1 MIKLSNKTIIFIS
14 ILFFLVIFILH
25 YFKQS
30 NLVIIKPLKEN
41 ISNKKAECSD
51 DERNQLKSIK
61 KESKS
66 ILPNINRI
74 NKKIMDLTKKSKQ
87 KHYDIKMKSMMLEY
101 ETKRMEDSKD
111 DD

>member
-1 MIKLSNKTIIFIS
+1 MIKLSNKTIILIS

-51 DERNQLKSIK
+51 GEKTQLKSIN

-66 ILPNINRI
+66 LLPNINRM
-74 NKKIMDLTKKSKQ
+74 NKKIMDLTKKSKS
-87 KHYDIKMKSMMLEY
+87 KYSNIESTSSKLDY
-101 ETKRMEDSKD
+101 ETKRMDDSKND
-111 DD
+111 